1 MDELLAD
8 FLTEVSEGLAE
19 LDNALVTLE
28 RTPGDAATLSLIFR
42 QVHTIKGTC
51 GFLGLSRLERVAHA
65 AEDVLGRVRDGELV
79 ATPEIVDRVLAAI
92 DCIKGIVAG
101 ITESGG
107 TEPEGA
113 DAALIAELR
122 AIADG
127 DAAPSA
133 ISATDMA
140 DAIFAAPAASQGPAS
155 QTPGPRRRKRAVR
168 PRVAPPEPAAA
179 APASVGIPV
188 ELPVEMPA
196 IAAAP
201 VAAARKAPEP
211 KAGPEKG
218 GEAVLAQTIRV
229 GVETLEGLMTLVG
242 ELVLTRNQLLQLSRT
257 QADSALVM
265 PLQRL
270 SRLTSELQDSVMK
283 TRMQPIGNAWN
294 KLPRL
299 IRDLGV
305 ELGKQIDL
313 EMHGAETELDRQV
326 LEQIR
331 DPLTHV
337 VRNAAD
343 HGLETTAERR
353 AAGKPDAGR
362 VTLRAFHEGGHVV
375 IEISDDGKGLNT
387 DRIRAKA
394 LSSGL
399 ATEAEL
405 AAMSESQIQRF
416 IFMAG
421 FSTAAKITSVSGRG
435 VGMDVVR
442 NNIERIN
449 GTIDI
454 SSVAGEGTVLSIRIP
469 LTLAIVSGLI
479 VKSARERFVI
489 PQLNVVELVR
499 ASGGGEPGAVCVNRI
514 GGTKMLR
521 LRDQLLPLVELAPVL
536 GLADPKT
543 DDTSGVI
550 VVVQAAGGMFG
561 IGVDDVFDTE
571 EIVVKPVA
579 QQLRHLTLFSGN
591 TILGDGAVIMI
602 LDPGG
607 LARTVGLDAS
617 RKIAD
622 AQTPAT
628 AARLANKV
636 KMLLFRAGDGV
647 NAVPLDAVAR
657 LELIRR
663 SEIEGGFGA
672 RVVQYRGQLMP
683 LVALSESTG
692 DEQSVLVFHQ
702 NGRSIGLMVEE
713 IVDIIEDE
721 IVVELSAA
729 VPGTVGTAVLAGR
742 ATDVIDQTYW
752 LSQASPV
759 WAGTLAGGA
768 FAPSAA
774 NTDAF
779 AWGDVA

>member
-28 RTPGDAATLSLIFR
+28 RTPDDAATLSLIFR

-79 ATPEIVDRVLAAI
+79 ATPAIVDRVLAAI

-107 TEPEGA
+107 TEPEG
-113 DAALIAELR
+113 DDTSLIGELR

-127 DAAPSA
+127 DAAPSGR
-133 ISATDMA
+133 SATDMA
-140 DAIFAAPAASQGPAS
+140 DAIFAEAAPAAPA
-155 QTPGPRRRKRAVR
+155 PRRKKRSSARPKVTAVETQ
-168 PRVAPPEPAAA
+168 APVPAPADIEPHAVEAPVVA
-179 APASVGIPV
+179 AP
-188 ELPVEMPA
+188 
-196 IAAAP
+196 
-201 VAAARKAPEP
+201 KAPE
-211 KAGPEKG
+211 ASKG
-218 GEAVLAQTIRV
+218 NEAVLAQTIRV
-229 GVETLEGLMTLVG
+229 GVDTLEGLMTLVG

-353 AAGKPDAGR
+353 AAGKPEAGR

-375 IEISDDGKGLNT
+375 IEISDDGRGLNT

-399 ATEAEL
+399 ATEVEL

-499 ASGGGEPGAVCVNRI
+499 ASAGGEPGAVCVNRI

-536 GLADPKT
+536 GLAEPKA
-543 DDTSGVI
+543 DDNSGVI

-607 LARTVGLDAS
+607 LARTVGLDAT
-617 RKIAD
+617 RKMAH

-628 AARLANKV
+628 AARPAAKV

-657 LELIRR
+657 LELIKRR
-663 SEIEGGFGA
+663 EIEGSFGA
-672 RVVQYRGQLMP
+672 RVVQYRGRLMP
-683 LVALSESTG
+683 LVALSEGAG
-692 DEQSVLVFHQ
+692 DEQPVLVFHQ
-702 NGRSIGLMVEE
+702 NGRSVGLMVEE

-721 IVVELSAA
+721 IVVELSAT
-729 VPGTVGTAVLAGR
+729 VPGVVGTAVLAGR
-742 ATDVIDQTYW
+742 ATDVIDQAYW
-752 LSQASPV
+752 LSQASPP

-774 NTDAF
+774 NADEF
-779 AWGDVA
+779 AWGEVA

>member
-1 MDELLAD
+1 MDDLLAD
-8 FLTEVSEGLAE
+8 FLTEVSEGLGE
-19 LDNALVTLE
+19 LDNALVNLE
-28 RTPGDAATLSLIFR
+28 RSPDDAATLSLIFR

-79 ATPEIVDRVLAAI
+79 ATGEIIDRVLAAI
-92 DCIKGIVAG
+92 DCIKSIVAAIG
-101 ITESGG
+101 ESGG
-107 TEPEGA
+107 TEPEG
-113 DAALIAELR
+113 DDTGLIAELR

-127 DAAPSA
+127 PGVSA
-133 ISATDMA
+133 
-140 DAIFAAPAASQGPAS
+140 G
-155 QTPGPRRRKRAVR
+155 
-168 PRVAPPEPAAA
+168 PAAA
-179 APASVGIPV
+179 PDLAAMF
-188 ELPVEMPA
+188 E
-196 IAAAP
+196 AAP
-201 VAAARKAPEP
+201 VPVAEPVEAAEPAEVVPPQAVAKSAEP
-211 KAGPEKG
+211 KASEARG
-218 GEAVLAQTIRV
+218 GDGGLAQTIRV
-229 GVETLEGLMTLVG
+229 GVDTLEGLMTLVG
-242 ELVLTRNQLLQLSRT
+242 ELVLTRNQLLQLSRS

-305 ELGKQIDL
+305 ELGKQIEL

-343 HGLETTAERR
+343 HGLETPAERR
-353 AAGKPDAGR
+353 AAGKPEAGR
-362 VTLRAFHEGGHVV
+362 VSLRAFHEGGHVV
-375 IEISDDGKGLNT
+375 IEISDDGRGLNT

-394 LSSGL
+394 LSSNL

-405 AAMSESQIQRF
+405 AAMTEAQIHRF

-421 FSTAAKITSVSGRG
+421 FSTAAQITSVSGRG

-449 GTIDI
+449 GAIDLR
-454 SSVAGEGTVLSIRIP
+454 SVYGQGTVLSIRIP
-469 LTLAIVSGLI
+469 LTLAIVPGLI
-479 VKSARERFVI
+479 VKVAGERFVV
-489 PQLNVVELVR
+489 PQLSVVELVR
-499 ASGGGEPGAVCVNRI
+499 PGRGGEPGAVCVNKI

-521 LRDQLLPLVELAPVL
+521 LREQLLPLVELAPVL
-536 GLADPKT
+536 GLGARK
-543 DDTSGVI
+543 DDASGVI
-550 VVVQAAGGMFG
+550 VVVQAGGAMFG

-579 QQLRHLTLFSGN
+579 APLRHLTLFSGN

-607 LARTVGLDAS
+607 LARAAGVDASS
-617 RKIAD
+617 RKIAE
-622 AQTPAT
+622 AGT
-628 AARLANKV
+628 AAGAHRTAALS
-636 KMLLFRAGDGV
+636 KMLLFRAGEGV
-647 NAVPLDAVAR
+647 KAVPLDAVAR
-657 LELIRR
+657 LELIHRTA
-663 SEIEGGFGA
+663 IEGGFGA

-683 LVALSESTG
+683 LAALSESAT
-692 DEQSVLVFHQ
+692 DEQPVLVFTE
-702 NGRSIGLMVEE
+702 NNRSVGLMVEE
-713 IVDIIEDE
+713 IVDIVEAE
-721 IVVELSAA
+721 VKVELAA
-729 VPGTVGTAVLAGR
+729 AAPGVVGTAILAGR
-742 ATDVIDQTYW
+742 ATDVIDQSYW
-752 LSQASPV
+752 LSEAS
-759 WAGTLAGGA
+759 ALLAGA
-768 FAPSAA
+768 ALRRPFSTPLAA
-774 NTDAF
+774 NATEDL